1 MQEVRAQLGITIQRL
16 RRSRKLSQEELAHIA
31 GIDRAYMSRI
41 ERGIPNLGIDMLV
54 RLSKALGVRP
64 VDLVEGLDSSGDGT
78 KPVDE

>member
-1 MQEVRAQLGITIQRL
+1 MQEVRAQLGLTIQKL

-41 ERGIPNLGIDMLV
+41 ERGIPNLGIEMVV

-64 VDLVEGLDSSGDGT
+64 AELVEDLSWREDLA
-78 KPVDE
+78 KPIGE

>member
-1 MQEVRAQLGITIQRL
+1 MQEVRAQLGLTIQRL

-41 ERGIPNLGIDMLV
+41 ERGIPNLGIEMIV

-64 VDLVEGLDSSGDGT
+64 AELVEGLKWSEESAKAT
-78 KPVDE
+78 DE